1 MTTAVAS
8 APIKFRP
15 LPNPVWDLLL
25 IYENSADLHAYAQIL
40 REEGYVVRSCQSSAE
55 GACLLETG
63 TSQLVIISQGGPG
76 FGWRSLLEHAARID
90 SMTPVLIMADH
101 IDIPS

>member
-1 MTTAVAS
+1 MITAVTS

-76 FGWRSLLEHAARID
+76 FCDLSGSID
-90 SMTPVLIMADH
+90 HLSR
-101 IDIPS
+101 